1 MFPCK
6 RLVFLACFLFPAVTI
21 HAQTSIFGFG
31 SSWKYLITGTDQGTA
46 WRGTGFSDAAWPSGS
61 GELGYG
67 DGGETTVIGYGPS
80 ASSKYIT
87 TYFRKTISIANVA
100 AYASFTMNVRR
111 DDGVVVYVNGTEVY
125 RNNMPAGAIA
135 YTTLASTPIGDA
147 DETTPV
153 SVTLPI
159 TNFVSGS
166 NVIAVEIH
174 QVLPSS
180 SDLSFDLSLT
190 GTIASNQPP
199 TANAGADQTITLTAN
214 SVSLSGTG
222 TDPGGTISSY
232 NWTKISG
239 PSDGTITNPASPSTT
254 VTGLTQGVYIFR
266 LTVTD
271 NNGATGTDDV
281 QVTVNAAA
289 NQLPAANAG
298 ADQTIT
304 LPANS
309 VSLIGSGTDPDGII
323 SSYSWSKLSG
333 PSGGTITS
341 PASPSTT
348 VTGLTQGVYIFRL
361 TVTDNNGAMGT
372 DDVQVTVNAAA
383 NQPPTANAG
392 ADQTITLPA
401 NSVTLSG
408 SGTDS
413 DGTIS
418 TYAWSKLSGPTGS
431 AITSPASAG
440 TTVTGLTEGVYVFRL
455 TVTDNNG
462 ATGTDDVQVTV
473 NAAVQAPATIFGFG
487 SLWKYLDNG
496 SNQGTA
502 WRGAAFIDA
511 TWAGGNGQFGY
522 GDGDETTIVSFGPIL
537 SAKYTTTYFRKTI
550 NITSISAYTNFTMQ
564 LRRDDGVVVYING
577 AEVYRNNMPA
587 GTIGHTTFA
596 VSPIGGAD
604 ENNPLT
610 VQLPTSFFLN
620 GSNIIAVEMHQS
632 DLTSSDL
639 TFDMSLTGTI
649 SSNPPPNQPPSAN
662 AGADQTITLPAN
674 SITLTGSG
682 ADPDGTISSYSWS
695 KLSGPAEGTITS
707 PSSASTTI
715 TGLAQGVYIF
725 RLTVTDNSGATGT
738 DDIQITVNAATNQ
751 PPSANA
757 GPDQTLTLPA
767 NSITLTGSGSDP
779 DGTISSYSWSKL
791 SGPSGGVIASPASAS
806 TTVTGLAQGVY
817 IFRLTVTDNSGST
830 GTDDIQITVNAATNQ
845 PPSANAGADQIIT
858 LPANSITLTGSGSD
872 PDGTISSYS
881 WSKLNGPPGGT
892 IASPASSS
900 TTVTGL
906 VQGVYIFR
914 LTVTDNNGATAADD
928 VQVTVN
934 EAAPSPQT
942 IFGFGSS
949 WKYLDNGSNQG
960 TAWRATGFDDAP
972 WKTGNAQLGYGD
984 GDEATI
990 VSYGPSAT
998 NKYTT
1003 TYFRKTVN
1011 IPNVSAYTS
1020 FTMQVKRDDGIVV
1033 YVNGTELYRNNM
1045 PSGSIAYNT
1054 FASAVVGGADEST
1067 PLNVTISPAV
1077 FVNGNNVIAAEVH
1090 QVDLTSSD
1098 LTFDMSLAGPGS
1110 SGGTA
1115 NVTRGPYLQMGNQTA
1130 VTIKWRTDVAGNSR
1144 VYYGTSPGNLTS
1156 SADDAAST
1164 TEHTVRVTG
1173 LAPDTKYYYGIG
1185 TTTAMLASGND
1196 FYFKTAPPATSTRKI
1211 RVAAFGDCG
1220 RNDNGFQSGTLS
1232 AYRNFIGS
1240 NETDLWLLMGDNAYD
1255 DGTDTEFT
1263 SNFFNPYGS
1272 TILRNHMLF
1281 PSPGNHDYADD
1292 GGLAAS
1298 KNIPYYSIFNLPAN
1312 AECDGVASG
1321 TESYYSFD
1329 YGPIHFLSLDSYG
1342 KENGGTTNFYD
1353 TLGAQATWVKQD
1365 LAATDKKWIIA
1376 YWHHPPYCKGSHDSD
1391 TENDLIAIRQKFI
1404 RILERYGVD
1413 MVITGHSHDYERS
1426 YLLKGH
1432 FGVAGSFN
1440 PSVHAISNSSGR
1452 YNNSSNSCPYYMPPG
1467 KVNHGTVYVV
1477 SGSAGADGPVMS
1489 GQWPMAALPFA
1500 QDDGGAFYF
1509 EIEDNRLDAKFIRKD
1524 GVIADQF
1531 SIMKDVNK
1539 SSAISISNG
1548 ATATLTASY
1557 IGNYNWS
1564 GGTASGNTRSI
1575 NVTQAANSTVTY
1587 HVRDGFNCLDD
1598 VFTVTSSGSTGQP
1611 ASVFGFGSNW
1621 KYYDKGADPGSGW
1634 RTAGFSDA
1642 SWASGNGQFG
1652 YGDGDETT
1660 IVSYGPSA
1668 SNKYTTTYFRKPV
1681 NITDV
1686 SAYSSFTMQVRRDDG
1701 VIVYINGTEVFRNN
1715 MPGGSVGYSTFASAP
1730 IGGSDESTPLSVTI
1744 SANAFV
1750 NGNNIIAVEMH
1761 QSDLTSSDLTFDMSL
1776 TGVLNSGNQA
1786 NRNTTTISEPIT
1798 DKYQS
1803 SFNIVLANT
1812 FNGLQFRISSYN
1824 TQKFQVRL
1832 ADITGRIVY
1841 RKNTGITAG
1850 SFYSDQLLL
1859 RPGIY
1864 VLEIINEK
1872 GERVT
1877 NKVVIR

>member
-6 RLVFLACFLFPAVTI
+6 RLVFLACFLHAAVI
-21 HAQTSIFGFG
+21 VHAQTSIFGFN
-31 SSWKYLITGTDQGTA
+31 SSWKYLVTGTDQGIA

-67 DGGETTVIGYGPS
+67 DGGEATVIGYGPS

-125 RNNMPAGAIA
+125 RNNMPAGAIT

-159 TNFVSGS
+159 ASFVSGS
-166 NVIAVEIH
+166 NVIAAEIH

-190 GTIASNQPP
+190 GTISSNQPP
-199 TANAGADQTITLTAN
+199 TANAGTDQTITLPAN

-222 TDPGGTISSY
+222 TDPDGAVSSY

-239 PSDGTITNPASPSTT
+239 PSGGTITTPASPSTTVTGLTQGVYIFRLTVTDNNGATGMDDVQITVNAATNQPPTVNAGSDQTIALPANTVTLSGSGTDPDGTISSYSWSKLSGPSGGTIDNPASSSTT

-281 QVTVNAAA
+281 QITVNAGS
-289 NQLPAANAG
+289 NQPPAANAG
-298 ADQTIT
+298 
-304 LPANS
+304 S
-309 VSLIGSGTDPDGII
+309 
-323 SSYSWSKLSG
+323 
-333 PSGGTITS
+333 
-341 PASPSTT
+341 
-348 VTGLTQGVYIFRL
+348 
-361 TVTDNNGAMGT
+361 
-372 DDVQVTVNAAA
+372 
-383 NQPPTANAG
+383 
-392 ADQTITLPA
+392 DQTITLPA

-408 SGTDS
+408 SGTDP

-418 TYAWSKLSGPTGS
+418 TYAWSKVSGPTGGT
-431 AITSPASAG
+431 ITSPASAG

-455 TVTDNNG
+455 TVTDNND

-502 WRGAAFIDA
+502 WRGAAFSDA

-522 GDGDETTIVSFGPIL
+522 GDGDETTIVSFGPIP

-550 NITSISAYTNFTMQ
+550 NITSIAAYTNFNMQ
-564 LRRDDGVVVYING
+564 VRRDDGVVVYING
-577 AEVYRNNMPA
+577 AEIFRNNMPA

-610 VQLPTSFFLN
+610 VQLPISFFLN
-620 GSNIIAVEMHQS
+620 GSNIIAVEVHQS

-649 SSNPPPNQPPSAN
+649 SSTPPPNQPPSAN
-662 AGADQTITLPAN
+662 AGADQTITLPVN
-674 SITLTGSG
+674 SITLTG
-682 ADPDGTISSYSWS
+682 I
-695 KLSGPAEGTITS
+695 
-707 PSSASTTI
+707 
-715 TGLAQGVYIF
+715 
-725 RLTVTDNSGATGT
+725 
-738 DDIQITVNAATNQ
+738 
-751 PPSANA
+751 
-757 GPDQTLTLPA
+757 
-767 NSITLTGSGSDP
+767 GSDP

-791 SGPSGGVIASPASAS
+791 SGPVEGTITNASSAS

-817 IFRLTVTDNSGST
+817 IFRLTVTDNSSAT
-830 GTDDIQITVNAATNQ
+830 GTDDIQITVNGATNQ
-845 PPSANAGADQIIT
+845 PPSANAGSDQNIT

-872 PDGTISSYS
+872 PDGSISSYN
-881 WSKLNGPPGGT
+881 WSKLSGPSGGT

-914 LTVTDNNGATAADD
+914 LTVTDNSGATGADD

-934 EAAPSPQT
+934 EAPPPPQT

-960 TAWRATGFDDAP
+960 TAWRGAGFDDAP
-972 WKTGNAQLGYGD
+972 WKTGNAELGYGD

-1020 FTMQVKRDDGIVV
+1020 FSMQIKRDDGIVV
-1033 YVNGTELYRNNM
+1033 YVNGTEVYRNNM

-1067 PLNVTISPAV
+1067 PLNVTISPSV
-1077 FVNGNNVIAAEVH
+1077 FVNGNNVVAAEVH

-1098 LTFDMSLAGPGS
+1098 LTFDMSLTGPGS
-1110 SGGTA
+1110 SGGTT

-1144 VYYGTSPGNLTS
+1144 VYYGTSPGSLTS
-1156 SADDAAST
+1156 FADDAAST

-1173 LAPDTKYYYGIG
+1173 LVPDTKYYYGIG
-1185 TTTAMLASGND
+1185 STTAMLASGND

-1240 NETDLWLLMGDNAYD
+1240 SETDLWLLMGDNAYD
-1255 DGTDTEFT
+1255 DGTDSEFT

-1312 AECDGVASG
+1312 AECGGVASG

-1342 KENGGTTNFYD
+1342 TENGGTTYFYD

-1413 MVITGHSHDYERS
+1413 MIITGHSHDYERS

-1432 FGVAGSFN
+1432 FGVAGTFN

-1477 SGSAGADGPVMS
+1477 SGSAGADGPVIS

-1531 SIMKDVNK
+1531 TIMKDVNK

-1598 VFTVTSSGSTGQP
+1598 AFTVTTSGSTGQP

-1621 KYYDKGADPGSGW
+1621 KYYDKGADPGNGW
-1634 RTAGFSDA
+1634 RTAAFSDA
-1642 SWASGNGQFG
+1642 AWASGNGQFG

-1660 IVSYGPSA
+1660 IVSYGPAA
-1668 SNKYTTTYFRKPV
+1668 SNKYTTTYFRKTV

-1686 SAYSSFTMQVRRDDG
+1686 SAYSSFNMQVRRDDG

-1715 MPGGSVGYSTFASAP
+1715 MPGGTVGYNTFASSP
-1730 IGGSDESTPLSVTI
+1730 IGGSDESTPLTVTI

-1750 NGNNIIAVEMH
+1750 NGNNIIAVEIH

-1786 NRNTTTISEPIT
+1786 NRNTISATETVT

-1803 SFNIVLANT
+1803 SFSIILANT

-1824 TQKFQVRL
+1824 TQKLRIRI

-1841 RKNTGITAG
+1841 GKNTGITAG

-1859 RPGIY
+1859 RHGIY
-1864 VLEIINEK
+1864 VLDIVNEK